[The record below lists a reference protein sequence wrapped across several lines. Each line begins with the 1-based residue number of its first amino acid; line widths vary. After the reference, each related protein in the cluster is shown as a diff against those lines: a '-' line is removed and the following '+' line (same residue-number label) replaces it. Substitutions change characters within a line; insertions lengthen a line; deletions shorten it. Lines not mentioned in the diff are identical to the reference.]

1 MKERLKWYVNRADY
15 LLGKARLKYF
25 DNPAWYCLLG
35 TVFLFFLLPE
45 YISPFILFAAYIIF
59 KRQWTRE
66 GRLAKVGTVGKVE
79 MIFMAYM
86 LISVLWSP
94 NKLDTLGCAGL
105 WWAVILMQIMIYN
118 LARTKERIKKVI
130 TAFVASAALNG
141 LVGAI
146 QIGSYALWINGKLS
160 QSAVLTTPYYRNLDA
175 FIYDLL
181 PFEISTNMWSSRASG
196 FFSNPNLLA
205 TMMVVAFPLAIY
217 LFLNASTKRTSVIY
231 FSAITCIAAGMASTL
246 TRAGSIIMLIEWA
259 ILFVIHIKK
268 NGKKL
273 ALSAIP
279 TGICTVLALL
289 TRYGKI
295 TVLTSA
301 NMQYWQNYQ
310 MLNGVEALQS
320 SEAHFNIWRNI
331 IDYISNHIN
340 TLIVGN
346 GFGMEE
352 TGKIL
357 FSEYGLNKP
366 HAHNFVLE
374 IWMELGIVGLILLFI
389 VIAIT
394 IGKLLEINSNS
405 KLKITLT
412 FAIATS
418 FVGFFVFGLSDYIFN
433 SPKQIIMMMIVIG
446 LVQAMSY
453 VYDKTVIKTPK
464 DLETVAKQDFDNIIH
479 Q

>member
-1 MKERLKWYVNRADY
+1 M
-15 LLGKARLKYF
+15 
-25 DNPAWYCLLG
+25 
-35 TVFLFFLLPE
+35 
-45 YISPFILFAAYIIF
+45 
-59 KRQWTRE
+59 
-66 GRLAKVGTVGKVE
+66 
-79 MIFMAYM
+79 
-86 LISVLWSP
+86 
-94 NKLDTLGCAGL
+94 
-105 WWAVILMQIMIYN
+105 ILMQIMIYN
-118 LARTKERIKKVI
+118 LARTKERIKIVI

-259 ILFVIHIKK
+259 VLFVIHIKK

-301 NMQYWQNYQ
+301 NMQYWQNNQ

-366 HAHNFVLE
+366 HAHNFVGAWHCGLDFAVYRNCNHNRQASRNQLKQQAQNNADICGCDKFCGIFCIRLE
-374 IWMELGIVGLILLFI
+374 RLYFQLAEADNNDDDCYRLGSGD
-389 VIAIT
+389 VICI
-394 IGKLLEINSNS
+394 
-405 KLKITLT
+405 
-412 FAIATS
+412 
-418 FVGFFVFGLSDYIFN
+418 
-433 SPKQIIMMMIVIG
+433 
-446 LVQAMSY
+446 
-453 VYDKTVIKTPK
+453 
-464 DLETVAKQDFDNIIH
+464 
-479 Q
+479 

>member
-15 LLGKARLKYF
+15 LLGKARLKFF
-25 DNPAWYCLLG
+25 DNPAWYWLLG

-246 TRAGSIIMLIEWA
+246 TRAGSIIMLIDCSRDTA
-259 ILFVIHIKK
+259 
-268 NGKKL
+268 KL
-273 ALSAIP
+273 P
-279 TGICTVLALL
+279 
-289 TRYGKI
+289 
-295 TVLTSA
+295 
-301 NMQYWQNYQ
+301 
-310 MLNGVEALQS
+310 
-320 SEAHFNIWRNI
+320 F
-331 IDYISNHIN
+331 
-340 TLIVGN
+340 
-346 GFGMEE
+346 
-352 TGKIL
+352 
-357 FSEYGLNKP
+357 
-366 HAHNFVLE
+366 
-374 IWMELGIVGLILLFI
+374 
-389 VIAIT
+389 
-394 IGKLLEINSNS
+394 
-405 KLKITLT
+405 
-412 FAIATS
+412 
-418 FVGFFVFGLSDYIFN
+418 
-433 SPKQIIMMMIVIG
+433 
-446 LVQAMSY
+446 
-453 VYDKTVIKTPK
+453 
-464 DLETVAKQDFDNIIH
+464 
-479 Q
+479 

>member
-1 MKERLKWYVNRADY
+1 
-15 LLGKARLKYF
+15 
-25 DNPAWYCLLG
+25 
-35 TVFLFFLLPE
+35 
-45 YISPFILFAAYIIF
+45 
-59 KRQWTRE
+59 
-66 GRLAKVGTVGKVE
+66 
-79 MIFMAYM
+79 MAYM

-146 QIGSYALWINGKLS
+146 QIGSYALWINGKL
-160 QSAVLTTPYYRNLDA
+160 
-175 FIYDLL
+175 
-181 PFEISTNMWSSRASG
+181 ISTNMWSSRASG

-259 ILFVIHIKK
+259 VLFVIHIKK

-301 NMQYWQNYQ
+301 NMQYWQNNQ

-394 IGKLLEINSNS
+394 IGKLLEINSNN

-412 FAIATS
+412 FAVVTS

>member
-1 MKERLKWYVNRADY
+1 MKEKLKWYINRADE
-15 LLGKARLKYF
+15 LLGKARMKIF
-25 DNPAWYCLLG
+25 KNPAWYWLLG
-35 TVFLFFLLPE
+35 TVFIFFLLPE
-45 YISPFILFAAYIIF
+45 YISPFVLFAAYIIF

-105 WWAVILMQIMIYN
+105 WWAVLLLQIMIYN

-141 LVGAI
+141 FVGAI
-146 QIGSYALWINGKLS
+146 QIGSYALWINGKIS

-175 FIYDLL
+175 FVYDIL
-181 PFEISTNMWSSRASG
+181 PFKISTNMWSSRASG

-217 LFLNASTKRTSVIY
+217 LFLNASTKKTSLIY
-231 FSAITCIAAGMASTL
+231 FGAISCIAAGMASTL

-259 ILFVIHIKK
+259 FLFIIHIKK

-273 ALSAIP
+273 AVSAVP
-279 TGICTVLALL
+279 TGICTALALL

-295 TVLTSA
+295 TVLMNA

-310 MLNGVEALQS
+310 LLNGMEALQS

-331 IDYISNHIN
+331 VDYISSHIN

-357 FSEYGLNKP
+357 LGEYGLNKP

-374 IWMELGIVGLILLFI
+374 IWMELGIVGLIMLFVII
-389 VIAIT
+389 VIAL
-394 IGKLLEINSNS
+394 GKLLEINSNS
-405 KLKITLT
+405 KRKITLT
-412 FAIATS
+412 FAVATS
-418 FVGFFVFGLSDYIFN
+418 FVGFFVFGLSDYVFN
-433 SPKQIIMMMIVIG
+433 SPKQIIIMMMLIG
-446 LVQAMSY
+446 IIQAMSY

-464 DLETVAKQDFDNIIH
+464 DLETVAKRDFDNLIH